1 MGAQKALYLGLINSI
16 VGRAFEDK
24 SVCSRSVV
32 STDKRNDTRCPSI
45 RHPQQS

>member
-24 SVCSRSVV
+24 SNQVASVQGQLCLL
-32 STDKRNDTRCPSI
+32 TKEMI
-45 RHPQQS
+45 RGAHL